1 MKNIIFDIGNV
12 LLEFQPENY
21 LKKYY
26 DQQKIGDLMTIIFT
40 SDEWVELD
48 MGTMMIKDVI
58 ESLVSK
64 NPEYKKE
71 IIFILENWT
80 DMMTPIQEN
89 VDIAYQ
95 LKEKGYALY
104 LLSNFHT
111 EAIEAMFNKYEF
123 FHIFD
128 GHVISAHE
136 KVVKPADE
144 IYQIL
149 LDRYHLNP
157 LESVFI
163 DDSIANINACQRL
176 GITGIHLPY
185 LANLS
190 EELKTIHVL

>member
-12 LLEFQPENY
+12 LLQFQPEAY
-21 LKKYY
+21 L
-26 DQQKIGDLMTIIFT
+26 QKHYTQDTIDDLMTIIFA

-58 ESLVSK
+58 KSLTSK
-64 NPEYKKE
+64 YPKYEKQ

-80 DMMTPIQEN
+80 DMMVPIQEN

-95 LKEKGYALY
+95 LKEKGYSLY

-111 EAIEAMFNKYEF
+111 EAIETMFNKYEF

-128 GHVISAHE
+128 GKVISAHE
-136 KVVKPADE
+136 KVVKPDEE

-149 LDRYHLNP
+149 LKRYHLDPNQ
-157 LESVFI
+157 SVFI
-163 DDSIANINACQRL
+163 DDSLANITACQRL

-185 LANLS
+185 LASLNN
-190 EELKTIHVL
+190 ELKTIHVL